1 MQLLQ
6 SIPINITPKNARAIF
21 NFVEIDYKGNLGDG
35 LGALDIEFISEDNKQ
50 MHEDQDE
57 EDNLLDSL
65 IYNQPHTVAHESNFT
80 DDTNV

>member
-1 MQLLQ
+1 M
-6 SIPINITPKNARAIF
+6 
-21 NFVEIDYKGNLGDG
+21 GD
-35 LGALDIEFISEDNKQ
+35 LDIEFISEYNKQ

-65 IYNQPHTVAHESNFT
+65 IYNQPHTVAHEPNFT

>member
-1 MQLLQ
+1 M
-6 SIPINITPKNARAIF
+6 
-21 NFVEIDYKGNLGDG
+21 GD
-35 LGALDIEFISEDNKQ
+35 LDIEFISEDNKQ

-65 IYNQPHTVAHESNFT
+65 IYNQPHTVAHEPNFT